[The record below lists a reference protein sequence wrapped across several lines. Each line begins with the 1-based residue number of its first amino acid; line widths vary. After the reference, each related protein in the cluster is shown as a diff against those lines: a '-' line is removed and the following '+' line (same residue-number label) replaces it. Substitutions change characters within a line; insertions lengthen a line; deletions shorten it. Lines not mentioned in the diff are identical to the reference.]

1 MSTEI
6 DAEARRFLLE
16 RLREYR
22 SRGERVPNALV
33 TQVAGWVDKSERTV
47 WRWVKEAPAGE
58 GEPRGYRLT
67 DRDVELFYALR
78 GNVAAVWREAH
89 RGAGGVSRQT
99 LQRSA

>member
-33 TQVAGWVDKSERTV
+33 TQVAGWVGKSERTV
-47 WRWVKEAPAGE
+47 WRWIKEAPG
-58 GEPRGYRLT
+58 R
-67 DRDVELFYALR
+67 
-78 GNVAAVWREAH
+78 
-89 RGAGGVSRQT
+89 
-99 LQRSA
+99 